1 MHHLCYLQPQVFLK
15 TVIFHFYYFIS
26 IKASHH
32 TAELPM
38 RSEVLHLCTW
48 ILLTWIETIR
58 SSHWEKIF
66 LWHLVPPWF
75 SWQEFEQR
83 AISKVDSFS
92 FHNTPSKCPNI
103 LQIIPNTMSFWELG
117 FTYSPQDKDFWHLLI
132 IKWGGKT
139 ALHNSHKVVNKNH
152 ILRL

>member
-15 TVIFHFYYFIS
+15 TVIFQFFYFIS
-26 IKASHH
+26 IEGIPPYCRITHAQWSAAS
-32 TAELPM
+32 
-38 RSEVLHLCTW
+38 VHLDFVNMDRNDY
-48 ILLTWIETIR
+48 IISLR
-58 SSHWEKIF
+58 KIF